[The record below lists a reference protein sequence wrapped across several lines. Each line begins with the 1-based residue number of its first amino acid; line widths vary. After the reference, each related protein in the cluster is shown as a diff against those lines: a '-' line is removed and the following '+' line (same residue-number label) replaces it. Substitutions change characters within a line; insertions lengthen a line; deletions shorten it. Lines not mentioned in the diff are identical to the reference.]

1 MAVDIEQLVLIDLD
15 PILELD
21 PTISQTISSRIEA
34 EMAVRGWTEADMTDQ
49 RAVLLSLLVTRSLV
63 TRLLLRFSQEIK
75 KTTAGKA
82 TVEFDNAIKY
92 LEELRSDLDFR
103 ISRTEKSVA
112 PDQIPSEVRWTSV
125 GLVGF

>member
-1 MAVDIEQLVLIDLD
+1 MSIDITQLVLIDLD
-15 PILELD
+15 PVLELD
-21 PTISQTISSRIEA
+21 PTIQQTIQSRIEA
-34 EMAVRGWTEADMTDQ
+34 EMAVRSWTEADITDQ

-103 ISRTEKSVA
+103 ISRTERSVA
-112 PDQIPSEVRWTSV
+112 PDQIPSEVRWPGV
-125 GLVGF
+125 GVVGF